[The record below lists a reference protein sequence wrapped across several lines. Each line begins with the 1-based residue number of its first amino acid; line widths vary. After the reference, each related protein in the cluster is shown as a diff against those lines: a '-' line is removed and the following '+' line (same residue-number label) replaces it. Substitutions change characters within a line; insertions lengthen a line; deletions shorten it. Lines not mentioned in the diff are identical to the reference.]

1 MLVATVPTYSAVE
14 RHVKNAGSSM
24 KQINIYYDQYCDTTV
39 FGRVEQNHVF
49 YICNP
54 NNPTGTLWSTNDIV
68 KFCEKYPNLVIVDEV
83 YIDFADIESI
93 IPWTSKLKNLIV
105 IRSFSKAYG
114 LAGLRLGYVVSN
126 MYTILYLKTKYEH
139 MHVTDIAKHYGIAVM
154 NSLSHYKNN
163 IDILTKNKQKISDK
177 LKELGIFHI
186 NTRTNFMMIYVN
198 DTDSVI
204 DYLNDW
210 GFIVRNMFKDYSID
224 RFIRINIPPSVDRL
238 LTCFESQES
247 EYFTKSIPLESFY
260 TPLIYMMRLTN
271 LLERAMSVLNANNI
285 PYWISDGTLLGYGRN
300 KSIIKWDIDVD
311 ISILESEEYQLLA
324 IQDELESMGLC
335 LIKNRFGVYW
345 QIRNINEVMQPLD
358 IFYKSKEY
366 KECPNIDIFMYRVDG
381 DKLINTDSRFVY
393 NNPNIGKDAMVY
405 MIYGLKDIF
414 PTIKS
419 KINNIS
425 VNIPRYTDRIL
436 TKSIGD
442 YHNDIRIDRG
452 KIHKYLNGRYVEN

>member
-1 MLVATVPTYSAVE
+1 
-14 RHVKNAGSSM
+14 
-24 KQINIYYDQYCDTTV
+24 
-39 FGRVEQNHVF
+39 
-49 YICNP
+49 
-54 NNPTGTLWSTNDIV
+54 
-68 KFCEKYPNLVIVDEV
+68 
-83 YIDFADIESI
+83 
-93 IPWTSKLKNLIV
+93 
-105 IRSFSKAYG
+105 
-114 LAGLRLGYVVSN
+114 
-126 MYTILYLKTKYEH
+126 